1 MNISVKL
8 NKNFTTTF
16 NKLLTNYG
24 EEFAKLNGLDE
35 SQLNYTDFIDNFAL
49 ADTVADASIDGSS
62 NVGHK
67 DIVTLFGEMPKPHRK
82 LLAYNKIYMEMN
94 KKYGF
99 RDANKWLEADW
110 TRALYLHDADTA
122 SFIPYCYKGEEMLT
136 ITEHPDKE
144 KSSAFSVTFKELYA
158 LADNERYD
166 ESIGQ
171 VAKFPTNLY
180 VLDIVDGKEKW
191 TKIYRVVKHNNEKPM
206 RFIKYANGISQIV
219 TEDHPIITEDGE
231 VPAKDLSFEDK
242 VFSYCP
248 TYFKENN
255 SKELSKD
262 FPLNK
267 DTGWIVGLAL
277 SEGNAIP
284 SQVSISQ
291 EEEKQREKLFYLL
304 QKYDFPYSYD
314 DKKIRLKVC
323 KFEKYLENI
332 LMGKTAAFKGL
343 PIDYNEYPDEFLQGI
358 VAGMIDGDGT
368 IDGYKHRHCQIRI
381 ASEQLVH
388 QLSNYLQSKGIF
400 CCDRIPHIYHSE
412 SSFKQNLPL
421 FGIGFSLTNEEF
433 FQNIGSIKIQEKY
446 EPLMRKGNFKNK
458 KYQYDYGYV
467 SVIENRE
474 YIDNCPIVYDI
485 TTETGHFLCNNILS
499 HNCYAYDLKR
509 LAEEGLFFLDN
520 FNHQPPKHLGTFI
533 DFVKE
538 FVSYVTNRTSG
549 EHKRPLYFFSTSSV
563 GSLILMANGEG

>member
-122 SFIPYCYKGEEMLT
+122 SFT
-136 ITEHPDKE
+136 
-144 KSSAFSVTFKELYA
+144 
-158 LADNERYD
+158 
-166 ESIGQ
+166 
-171 VAKFPTNLY
+171 
-180 VLDIVDGKEKW
+180 
-191 TKIYRVVKHNNEKPM
+191 
-206 RFIKYANGISQIV
+206 
-219 TEDHPIITEDGE
+219 
-231 VPAKDLSFEDK
+231 
-242 VFSYCP
+242 SY
-248 TYFKENN
+248 
-255 SKELSKD
+255 
-262 FPLNK
+262 
-267 DTGWIVGLAL
+267 
-277 SEGNAIP
+277 
-284 SQVSISQ
+284 
-291 EEEKQREKLFYLL
+291 
-304 QKYDFPYSYD
+304 
-314 DKKIRLKVC
+314 
-323 KFEKYLENI
+323 
-332 LMGKTAAFKGL
+332 
-343 PIDYNEYPDEFLQGI
+343 
-358 VAGMIDGDGT
+358 
-368 IDGYKHRHCQIRI
+368 
-381 ASEQLVH
+381 
-388 QLSNYLQSKGIF
+388 
-400 CCDRIPHIYHSE
+400 
-412 SSFKQNLPL
+412 
-421 FGIGFSLTNEEF
+421 
-433 FQNIGSIKIQEKY
+433 
-446 EPLMRKGNFKNK
+446 
-458 KYQYDYGYV
+458 
-467 SVIENRE
+467 
-474 YIDNCPIVYDI
+474 
-485 TTETGHFLCNNILS
+485 
-499 HNCYAYDLKR
+499 CYAYDLKR